1 MLSPYRLFIPEY
13 RKIIGIAPGCINQN
27 FDPSCLPTII
37 KRCIG
42 LTYNVNN
49 IIAFWERTSNY
60 KNNANTVI
68 TISKLF
74 PNGSCYFLETKDNS
88 RDLNLPNTEIIHIKE
103 NHNYNVPLID
113 KKITDI
119 DILCCDSII
128 QNNLSSSSGADQRS
142 AFELPTGSGI
152 DLSNCLESK
161 CNRPKLIIYLSND
174 KFNDV
179 DTKLLQLQ
187 YKILQVYQNATVY
200 INNDVKEPSFESF
213 FDEKTTSQVLNTDA
227 LRVPEESTEDHHSN
241 VSPNSNSLQVSEES
255 VKISVHEIE
264 KDVTFITSIYPEHDI
279 KNSRQIKAISSWIK
293 NGINVVSVNTPSEA
307 TLFKSKIYNGVYDK
321 VQFVTSKY
329 SACPFTSKMSPS
341 FNLMMKAASEV
352 LKIHADHIIAI
363 VNSDMYLHFVNPVHK
378 FACMMGWK
386 NLLRDNSVII
396 FNRREVSSEKDPSI
410 DQGFLSDRLYGAIM
424 FSSSQEEF
432 DENFMHVNIPLA
444 MGNPWLKTILV
455 QSLIKSEIDFDVI
468 YYETPFVHVSHNLS
482 LDSKGV
488 NLKSAFARR
497 WTQIDDYYGLL
508 TFTNMF
514 PEIFARVNNDNRLIR
529 DYVAQ
534 SLRHINIV
542 NSTPDYK
549 NDEYKLRDEIDWV
562 MITSI
567 QPSQV
572 QDDIYAIK
580 SWLNSGCKVVSLNN
594 TADFIINVSNRE
606 LWNVGL
612 SFVQFDDTT
621 DKYPSLDKVLSI
633 ASEHKDS
640 TIFLAPSSS
649 GLWFLSKD
657 HQEHIQAK
665 IETLLSRKID
675 HSQSRS
681 SSMNGFDLLIELQ
694 WEYESPND
702 VKILHGSGG
711 KENDL
716 NYSILIFK
724 EVPSVPKNN
733 FRFGYN
739 WVDYFISWSLI
750 ESGKK
755 VKILRDNICSYFK
768 NNNDGHWNEYA
779 RKIEDMYPQLY
790 ESAGNSY
797 SKMGDLMRDEIRYY
811 SFVERRKTEKSQLV
825 PAVDSKSALATDNKT
840 KVTYTEWEKTH
851 PIKKLDSDHR
861 ISMSEDFL
869 KLYIDIMTEHKSDL
883 SDIMSIIIKIPERDK
898 VFQILDH
905 LNKAGSLRRILLSIK
920 TKDGSEVYNRLL
932 YANSV

>member
-42 LTYNVNN
+42 IAYNINN
-49 IIAFWERTSNY
+49 IVTFLDRASDY
-60 KNNANTVI
+60 KNSVNTVI

-74 PNGSCYFLETKDNS
+74 PNGSCYLLETKDNS
-88 RDLNLPNTEIIHIKE
+88 RDLKLPNVEIIHVKE
-103 NHNYNVPLID
+103 NYNYNVPLID
-113 KKITDI
+113 KKFTDI

-128 QNNLSSSSGADQRS
+128 QNHLS
-142 AFELPTGSGI
+142 GSGI

-187 YKILQVYQNATVY
+187 YKILQVYQNATIY
-200 INNDVKEPSFESF
+200 INDDVKEPSFESF
-213 FDEKTTSQVLNTDA
+213 FDEKTTSQILNTDS
-227 LRVPEESTEDHHSN
+227 LRVPPESTEVQHSK
-241 VSPNSNSLQVSEES
+241 ES

-341 FNLMMKAASEV
+341 FNLMMKAVSEV
-352 LKIHADHIIAI
+352 LKIHTDHIIAI

-432 DENFMHVNIPLA
+432 DENFAHVNIPLP

-482 LDSKGV
+482 LNEKLMIERPAGQR
-488 NLKSAFARR
+488 SAFERR
-497 WTQIDDYYGLL
+497 WTQNDDYYGLL

-534 SLRHINIV
+534 SLRHISTV
-542 NSTPDYK
+542 NSTPDYRS
-549 NDEYKLRDEIDWV
+549 DEYKLPEKIDWV

-594 TADFIINVSNRE
+594 TADFIINLSNRE

-665 IETLLSRKID
+665 IETLLTRKINRPT
-675 HSQSRS
+675 SQV
-681 SSMNGFDLLIELQ
+681 GFDLLIELQ

-716 NYSILIFK
+716 NYSLLIFK

-768 NNNDGHWNEYA
+768 NNNDGRWNEYA

-790 ESAGNSY
+790 ASAGNSY

-811 SFVERRKTEKSQLV
+811 SFVERGKTEKSQLV
-825 PAVDSKSALATDNKT
+825 PTVDTKSKI
-840 KVTYTEWEKTH
+840 TYTEWEKTH
-851 PIKKLDSDHR
+851 PIKKLDSDSR
-861 ISMSEDFL
+861 ISLSEDFL
-869 KLYIDIMTEHKSDL
+869 KLYIDIISEHKSDL
-883 SDIMSIIIKIPERDK
+883 NDIMSIIIKIPEKDR
-898 VFQILDH
+898 VFQILDR
-905 LNKAGSLRRILLSIK
+905 LNKAGILRRILLSIK
-920 TKDGSEVYNRLL
+920 TKDVSEIYNRLL
-932 YANSV
+932 YADSV